1 MILFILYLI
10 SLVWMVVFLTNFVKP
25 FKRKKDLETTKI
37 KYIPLKR
44 AADPDTKYYV
54 LDSGELVEMSKS

>member
-25 FKRKKDLETTKI
+25 FKKKKQLENSKI
-37 KYIPLKR
+37 KYIPLKKST
-44 AADPDTKYYV
+44 DPQTKYYV
-54 LDSGELVEMSKS
+54 LDSGELIEMNK